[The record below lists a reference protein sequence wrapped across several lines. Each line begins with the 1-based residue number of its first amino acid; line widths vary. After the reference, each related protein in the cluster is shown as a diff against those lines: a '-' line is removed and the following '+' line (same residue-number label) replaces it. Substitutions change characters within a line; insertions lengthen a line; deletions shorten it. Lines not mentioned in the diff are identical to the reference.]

1 MNVNRLLRSAIKAL
15 GVIDMQDGPEAV
27 EYEDALESCNMMLNL
42 WAVERRVVFQVVSES
57 FALTINDAQ
66 YSIGP
71 ASDFITVRPS
81 SITGAY
87 CRTSDGTDF
96 PIKIIDR
103 DKFNRIAVKSLSS
116 IPTELYYYPTFPAGT
131 IRLDY
136 APSVALTL
144 FIDSLKPLTALALD
158 SDLNLPPE
166 YEEAIKWNLALR
178 LAPDYRTTPSQ
189 VVVEMARRSFN
200 ALPTQPVPVATFP
213 GLPTAGNR
221 SNITAGI

>member
-103 DKFNRIAVKSLSS
+103 DKFNRI
-116 IPTELYYYPTFPAGT
+116 T
-131 IRLDY
+131 IR
-136 APSVALTL
+136 PSRQALSGW
-144 FIDSLKPLTALALD
+144 IMRQA
-158 SDLNLPPE
+158 
-166 YEEAIKWNLALR
+166 WH
-178 LAPDYRTTPSQ
+178 
-189 VVVEMARRSFN
+189 
-200 ALPTQPVPVATFP
+200 
-213 GLPTAGNR
+213 
-221 SNITAGI
+221 